1 MATPLDNINDGHEF
15 QCIVAEYFR
24 CLKDEPHNYHIFDID
39 VEDNGVGGD
48 DGCDILVEFHFEDVI
63 KKHTH
68 RWVIECKS
76 QKQAV
81 SPNDVDTKNIGIVLK
96 TNKANGYLLVC
107 KTDATAKLKRW
118 FKNMNDNEDEADYII
133 WNGSQLWRKFSN
145 RESLL
150 KAFFPSYYQEKFI
163 ETKDKENFEFLYQKY
178 AKKIKK

>member
-1 MATPLDNINDGHEF
+1 MAIPLDNINDGHEF
-15 QCIVAEYFR
+15 QRIVAEYFR
-24 CLKDEPHNYHIFDID
+24 CLKDEKHEYHIVDID

-48 DGCDILVEFHFEDVI
+48 DGCDIIVEFHFEDVI
-63 KKHTH
+63 KRHSH

-76 QKQAV
+76 QKRAV
-81 SPNDVDTKNIGIVLK
+81 SPDDVDIKNICAILK

-118 FKNMNDNEDEADYII
+118 FKDMNDDINEADYII

-150 KAFFPSYYQEKFI
+150 KAFFPNYYNEKFI
-163 ETKDKENFEFLYQKY
+163 ASKDKENYELLVEKFEQKFN
-178 AKKIKK
+178 K